1 MTLTLELT
9 PTEEAQLKTAA
20 RQKGVDPAVFL
31 KQLMTEHLPEPA
43 ASPESLPE
51 DPTLAL
57 FAQWAKEDAQMTPE
71 ELAEENR
78 TWEEFKSNINDE
90 RDRAGARRVF

>member
-9 PTEEAQLKTAA
+9 PVEEAQLTTAA

-31 KQLMTEHLPEPA
+31 KQLVTDHLPEPVV
-43 ASPESLPE
+43 ASEVPSE

-57 FAQWAKEDAQMTPE
+57 FAQWAKEDAQEPPE
-71 ELAEENR
+71 ESAEEDR
-78 TWEEFKSNINDE
+78 LWEKFETGINE
-90 RDRAGARRVF
+90 TRAALGMRQL